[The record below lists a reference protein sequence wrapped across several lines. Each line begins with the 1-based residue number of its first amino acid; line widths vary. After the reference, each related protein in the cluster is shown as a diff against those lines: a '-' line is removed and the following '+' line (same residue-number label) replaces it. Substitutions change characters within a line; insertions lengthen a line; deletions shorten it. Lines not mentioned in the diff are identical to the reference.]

1 VGVSPT
7 FTPPHADLTFMAP
20 LSEQRAARMVRFLAE
35 GSPGTVLDIGCGWAA
50 LLLRVLEGVPDAV
63 GEGVDLDAE
72 SIAHG
77 QAQAVVRGLTD
88 RVDLRVDDA
97 RELAGGWDAVI
108 CIGASQVWGAPVEA
122 AEPLPYAAALGA
134 LRGLVSRGGRVIYG
148 DGIWSRP
155 PTAAATAPLAG
166 RDDEFLPLGA
176 VVDLAV
182 AAGFAPLAVHEA
194 GLEEW
199 DVFESGYAAAYARW
213 LATHDADHPDAAEV
227 RELAERQRTAYFSGY
242 RGVLGLGYL
251 ELLAV

>member
-1 VGVSPT
+1 MSPT
-7 FTPPHADLTFMAP
+7 FTPPHVDLTFMAP
-20 LSEQRAARMVRFLAE
+20 LSEERAARMVKFLAE

-72 SIAHG
+72 SISYG

-97 RELAGGWDAVI
+97 RELSGGWDAVI
-108 CIGASQVWGAPVEA
+108 CIGASQVWGAPVDEA
-122 AEPLPYAAALGA
+122 QPLPYDAALAA

-155 PTAAATAPLAG
+155 PTPAATAPLAG
-166 RDDEFLPLGA
+166 RDDEFLTLGG

-194 GLEEW
+194 SLEEW
-199 DVFESGYAAAYARW
+199 DVFESGYAAGYARW
-213 LATHDADHPDAAEV
+213 LASHDSDDPDAAQV

>member
-1 VGVSPT
+1 MSPT
-7 FTPPHADLTFMAP
+7 FTPPHVDLTFMAP
-20 LSEQRAARMVRFLAE
+20 LSEERAARMVRFLAE

-72 SIAHG
+72 SISYG

-88 RVDLRVDDA
+88 RVDLRVDDT
-97 RELAGGWDAVI
+97 RDLSGGWDAVI
-108 CIGASQVWGAPVEA
+108 CIGASQVWGAPVEEA
-122 AEPLPYAAALGA
+122 QPLAYDAALAA
-134 LRGLVSRGGRVIYG
+134 LRRLVSRGGRVIYG

-155 PTAAATAPLAG
+155 PTPAATAPLAG
-166 RDDEFLPLGA
+166 RDDEFLTLGG

-182 AAGFAPLAVHEA
+182 AAGFAPLEVHEA
-194 GLEEW
+194 SLEEW
-199 DVFESGYAAAYARW
+199 DVFESGYAAGYARW
-213 LATHDADHPDAAEV
+213 LASHDADDPEAAQV
-227 RELAERQRTAYFSGY
+227 QRGFAERQRTAYFSGY